1 MYKTEWTWPK
11 NKRIMTS
18 ASFGASGG
26 KTGEM
31 TGKSTRRD
39 ILYVVTHS
47 IFFHYNEKNP
57 PFWHHSCQSERTKI
71 NFKSVYKKNKI
82 EIKKFIFLINRYA
95 IAKKK
100 ILKNY
105 EEIEKMSKIIIP
117 ITLIYWKKRKEIIM
131 KRHTVIIHVMK
142 V

>member
-1 MYKTEWTWPK
+1 M
-11 NKRIMTS
+11 
-18 ASFGASGG
+18 
-26 KTGEM
+26 
-31 TGKSTRRD
+31 
-39 ILYVVTHS
+39 
-47 IFFHYNEKNP
+47 
-57 PFWHHSCQSERTKI
+57 
-71 NFKSVYKKNKI
+71 YKKNKI

-100 ILKNY
+100 YY

>member
-1 MYKTEWTWPK
+1 M
-11 NKRIMTS
+11 
-18 ASFGASGG
+18 
-26 KTGEM
+26 
-31 TGKSTRRD
+31 
-39 ILYVVTHS
+39 
-47 IFFHYNEKNP
+47 
-57 PFWHHSCQSERTKI
+57 
-71 NFKSVYKKNKI
+71 YKKNKT

-100 ILKNY
+100 ILKYY

>member
-1 MYKTEWTWPK
+1 
-11 NKRIMTS
+11 MTS

-47 IFFHYNEKNP
+47 IFFITL
-57 PFWHHSCQSERTKI
+57 RKI
-71 NFKSVYKKNKI
+71 LLFDITPVSQREQKSISSQCTTKNKI

-100 ILKNY
+100 ILKYY
-105 EEIEKMSKIIIP
+105 EEIEKMSKIIIS